1 MTILVTNDDGVEAPG
16 LHALARALVEAGH
29 EVVVA
34 APIGDRS
41 GSGAAIGNFQPEGEI
56 RAEPWELP
64 DLPDVRAFGVD
75 GPPAL
80 AVMAGRLGAFGV
92 VPDLIAAGI
101 NPGNNTGRATL
112 HSGTVGAALT
122 ASNFGCSAVAVSI
135 GWADDPHWDSAGA
148 YAVAAVEWVAG
159 APAKT
164 VVNLNV
170 PDLELPEIKGV
181 RWAELAPFGTV
192 RIHVGEP
199 VEGRLQVELRETGQ
213 VLPPDTDTALVEAGY
228 AAVTLLTG
236 IRAAAP
242 EPVAEAIE
250 RSVGLASGRDQID
263 AESA

>member
-1 MTILVTNDDGVEAPG
+1 MALLVTNDDGVEAPG
-16 LHALARALVEAGH
+16 LHALAGALVAAGH

-41 GSGAAIGNFQPEGEI
+41 GSGAAIGNLQPGGDI
-56 RAEPWELP
+56 RAEAWELP
-64 DLPDVRAFGVD
+64 DLPGVVAYGVD

-80 AVMAGRLGAFGV
+80 AVMAGRLGAFGP
-92 VPDLIAAGI
+92 VPELIVAGI

-135 GWADDPHWDSAGA
+135 GWSDEPHWETAGA
-148 YAVAAVEWVAG
+148 YAVAAVEWIAG
-159 APAKT
+159 APPKT
-164 VVNLNV
+164 VVNLNL
-170 PDLELPEIKGV
+170 PDLPLEQVKGV

-213 VLPPDTDTALVEAGY
+213 VLPPETDTALVEAGY
-228 AAVTLLTG
+228 AAVTLLSG
-236 IRAAAP
+236 IRAADR

-250 RSVGLASGRDQID
+250 QAVDRLDAGIE

>member
-16 LHALARALVEAGH
+16 LHALAASLTAAGH
-29 EVVVA
+29 EVIVA

-41 GSGAAIGNFQPEGEI
+41 GSGAAIGNLQPGGDI
-56 RAEPWELP
+56 RAERWELP
-64 DLPDVRAFGVD
+64 DLPDVVAYGVD

-80 AVMAGRLGAFGV
+80 AVMAGRLGAFGS
-92 VPDLIAAGI
+92 VPDLIASGI

-122 ASNFGCSAVAVSI
+122 ASNFGCSAIAVSI
-135 GWADDPHWDSAGA
+135 GWSDEPHWETAGA
-148 YAVAAVEWVAG
+148 HAVAAVEWIAG
-159 APAKT
+159 APPKT

-170 PDLELPEIKGV
+170 PDLPLDQVKGV

-213 VLPPDTDTALVEAGY
+213 VLPPETDTALVEAGY

-236 IRAAAP
+236 IRAASH
-242 EPVAEAIE
+242 EPLAESIE
-250 RSVGLASGRDQID
+250 QILGRMDPGAE

>member
-1 MTILVTNDDGVEAPG
+1 VALLVTNDDGVEAPG
-16 LHALARALVEAGH
+16 LHALARALVQAGH
-29 EVVVA
+29 EIVVA

-41 GSGAAIGNFQPEGEI
+41 GSGAAIGNIQPGGDI

-64 DLPDVRAFGVD
+64 DLPGVVAFGVD

-80 AVMAGRLGAFGV
+80 AVMAGRLGAFGA
-92 VPDLIAAGI
+92 VPDLIVAGI

-135 GWADDPHWDSAGA
+135 GWAERPRWETAGA
-148 YAVAAVEWVAG
+148 YAVAAVDWVAG
-159 APAKT
+159 APVKT

-170 PDLELPEIKGV
+170 PDLPLAEVKGA

-192 RIHVGEP
+192 RVHVGEP

-236 IRAAAP
+236 IRAAP
-242 EPVAEAIE
+242 REPVAEAIE
-250 RSVGLASGRDQID
+250 RAVDLGSIVDPVD
-263 AESA
+263 VESA